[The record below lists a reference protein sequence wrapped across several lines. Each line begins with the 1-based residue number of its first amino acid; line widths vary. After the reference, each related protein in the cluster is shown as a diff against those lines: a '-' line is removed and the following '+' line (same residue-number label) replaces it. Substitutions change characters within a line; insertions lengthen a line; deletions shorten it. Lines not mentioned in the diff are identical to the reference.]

1 MNRLNSLTSMLLGA
15 VLSALIFTAIDNAND
30 QPQTIFP
37 AAHASTFDTDAL
49 RSLCPYGREVVG
61 VVGRG
66 QTIGCVCKSSTG
78 TYSFEPMTIR

>member
-15 VLSALIFTAIDNAND
+15 VLSALIFTAIDHPNE

-37 AAHASTFDTDAL
+37 AAHASTFDADAL
-49 RSLCPYGREVVG
+49 AELCPYGQEVVG

-66 QTIGCVCKSSTG
+66 QTIGCVCKRFSG
-78 TYSFEPMTIR
+78 GYDFKPMNIH